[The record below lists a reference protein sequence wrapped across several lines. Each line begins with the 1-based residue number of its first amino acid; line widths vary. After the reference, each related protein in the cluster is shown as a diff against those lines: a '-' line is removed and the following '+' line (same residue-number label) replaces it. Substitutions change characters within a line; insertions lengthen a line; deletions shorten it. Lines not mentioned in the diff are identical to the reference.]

1 MSAVGWHIACTTI
14 TRPVHHVPA
23 LFSSHILI
31 THQPSIA
38 CLFHCLS
45 ARVSQKSRIQTSPY
59 LQWMLPVAGT
69 RSPSDIAVY
78 VMYFWPWAS
87 AHRGKWGQL
96 TPWKNGSKI
105 KKAKTCKKEQF
116 SMLRYMLRAIKAGRC
131 RERRYADHI
140 FILMYFRMHH
150 FVVKFSQNFF
160 ASGGKGH

>member
-1 MSAVGWHIACTTI
+1 MVWRWKMSAVGWHIACTTI

-69 RSPSDIAVY
+69 RSSSDIAVY

-96 TPWKNGSKI
+96 TPLEEWIKNKR
-105 KKAKTCKKEQF
+105 AKTCKKRAFVYVYVICWEQ
-116 SMLRYMLRAIKAGRC
+116 SGQAGVENGAMLTTYL
-131 RERRYADHI
+131 
-140 FILMYFRMHH
+140 FICT
-150 FVVKFSQNFF
+150 SECTI
-160 ASGGKGH
+160 S